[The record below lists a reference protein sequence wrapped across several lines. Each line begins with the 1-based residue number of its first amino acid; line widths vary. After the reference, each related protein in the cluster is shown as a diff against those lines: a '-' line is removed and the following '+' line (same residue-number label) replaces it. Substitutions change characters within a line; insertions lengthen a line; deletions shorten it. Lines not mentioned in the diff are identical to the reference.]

1 MSHSVVQKN
10 HLKSAFMLIFVW
22 IIAKLKSS
30 IISKHPVLCIIS
42 DKRLGTDAERTWE
55 LDKGKVIWWWYIIS
69 QLKVLDMLK
78 KCLKMVYIS
87 YHISMYVYIPYH
99 NIITHILLV

>member
-42 DKRLGTDAERTWE
+42 DKRLGTDAEREPENWI
-55 LDKGKVIWWWYIIS
+55 KVRLFGGGI
-69 QLKVLDMLK
+69 
-78 KCLKMVYIS
+78 
-87 YHISMYVYIPYH
+87 
-99 NIITHILLV
+99 

>member
-78 KCLKMVYIS
+78 KCLKMVWTPSLCMFIYL
-87 YHISMYVYIPYH
+87 
-99 NIITHILLV
+99 IITSLITYF